1 MQGRCDCWRR
11 CWSVWHVVKST
22 QSIATRRR
30 RLPWLPCMETPSR
43 ANHWWVNPVPR
54 RNCTQSISSNC
65 STQYYIVDCK
75 GSFNNYVTPF
85 CSIFGPPPPVT
96 TCHTLRPV
104 YSDTTQTSSW
114 VASAGRYRHFA
125 DATQLNSTSYFEF
138 FCIFCG
144 KSVSHYQCSGLPGM
158 THPRRGLLFV
168 ITMCYLLQ
176 PTYQYSLTHWLL
188 TNWNGTSDVLIVRSS
203 KFC

>member
-125 DATQLNSTSYFEF
+125 DATQLNSTSSWVELRH
-138 FCIFCG
+138 CIYRHPHRRNSTAADDRQCNWPSWTAYSQSAPSR
-144 KSVSHYQCSGLPGM
+144 SVELSWVALA
-158 THPRRGLLFV
+158 
-168 ITMCYLLQ
+168 
-176 PTYQYSLTHWLL
+176 SL
-188 TNWNGTSDVLIVRSS
+188 
-203 KFC
+203 